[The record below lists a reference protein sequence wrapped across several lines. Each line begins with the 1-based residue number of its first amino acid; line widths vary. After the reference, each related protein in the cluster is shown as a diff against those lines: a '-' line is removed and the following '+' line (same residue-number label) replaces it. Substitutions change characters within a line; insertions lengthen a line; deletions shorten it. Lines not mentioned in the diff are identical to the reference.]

1 MVKTLDGFE
10 IAKIDLVQRGMGNLV
25 GTEQSG
31 YDKAV
36 NAMMMYNGMYEQIN
50 KVLDEVIQGK
60 IRYDNTKK
68 MVQALKGE

>member
-1 MVKTLDGFE
+1 MDSKSQKLTWNNE
-10 IAKIDLVQRGMGNLV
+10 EWGNLV

-60 IRYDNTKK
+60 IRYDNAKK
-68 MVQALKGE
+68 MVQMLKGE

>member
-1 MVKTLDGFE
+1 MVKTLDGLE
-10 IAKIDLVQRGMGNLV
+10 IAKIDLEQRGMGNLV

-60 IRYDNTKK
+60 IRYDNAKK
-68 MVQALKGE
+68 MVQMLKGE